1 LIKIVPEP
9 APAFLQVS
17 PERQLGRGRHFG
29 ETRSEPRIRTMMK
42 AARPMPGLALRA
54 TACLAATLLA
64 VALARPA
71 LAGPTLDQVKARG
84 QVACGVNS
92 GVAGFSAPDS
102 RGTFQGLDADFCRA
116 VAAATLGDAR
126 RVRFMPTT
134 YQTRFVALQ
143 SGEIDVLARNVTQ
156 TLTRDTALG
165 FNMAGVNFY
174 DGQGFMVPRASNITG
189 AKQLGGATVCVL
201 PGSTSEL
208 NLGDFARREK
218 LDIHP
223 VVMGSMDEMT
233 TAYQAGRCDA
243 MTSDAS
249 QLAALRVSA
258 LRVAA
263 DHVILPERISKEP
276 LGPMVRHGDEE
287 WRDIVAWTL
296 STMIEAEELGINRG
310 NVEAM
315 LASQDPNV
323 MRMLGVTPGFGKALG
338 LPEDW
343 AFQIVRQVGNYG
355 EVFDRSL
362 GKDSPIGLARGLND
376 LWTRGGLMYAL
387 PLR

>member
-1 LIKIVPEP
+1 MRH
-9 APAFLQVS
+9 A
-17 PERQLGRGRHFG
+17 LGL
-29 ETRSEPRIRTMMK
+29 
-42 AARPMPGLALRA
+42 LALLPPLL
-54 TACLAATLLA
+54 TALPAA
-64 VALARPA
+64 
-71 LAGPTLDQVKARG
+71 AGPTLEGVRARG
-84 QVACGVNS
+84 QVVCGVNT

-102 RGTFQGLDADFCRA
+102 QGNYQGLDAEFCRA
-116 VAAATLGDAR
+116 VAAATLGDTAK
-126 RVRFMPTT
+126 VRFVPTT

-143 SGEIDVLARNVTQ
+143 GGEIDLLARNVTQ

-174 DGQGFMVPRASNITG
+174 DGQGFMVHKSAGLTA
-189 AKQLGGATVCVL
+189 AKQLDGATVCVL

-218 LDIHP
+218 ITIQP
-223 VVMGSMDEMT
+223 VVLSSMDEMT
-233 TAYQAGRCDA
+233 GAYQSGRCDA
-243 MTSDAS
+243 MTTDAS

-258 LRVAA
+258 LRDPAE
-263 DHVILPERISKEP
+263 HMILPERISKEP

-296 STMIEAEELGINRG
+296 MAMIEAEELGITRQ

-315 LASQDPNV
+315 RASPDPNV
-323 MRMLGVTPGFGKALG
+323 QRVLGVAPGFGKALG

-343 AFQIVRQVGNYG
+343 AFQVIRQVGNYG
-355 EVFDRSL
+355 EVFERSL
-362 GKDSPIGLARGLND
+362 GKDSPIGLERGLND